1 MGQAGSPGSW
11 ECLVSVT
18 GAGYFHVPLKL
29 TLLVSQGLSL
39 TLEDIVSWVLGISA

>member
-1 MGQAGSPGSW
+1 MGQAGSTGRW

-29 TLLVSQGLSL
+29 TLLVSQGS
-39 TLEDIVSWVLGISA
+39 SCVLAV